1 MNKQQILA
9 HILKNTD
16 IYGLISQA
24 IQLSPNGRNTFV
36 GLCPFHEDTN
46 PSLSVSI
53 SKQIFKCFSC
63 QKGGNIVSFVM
74 LWKNLNFFQAVE
86 YLNKEYNLNL
96 ELANNL
102 PPEKV
107 YSEIELQALRAFE
120 NAVSLY
126 LLELLTIT
134 SRAKKSPKNR
144 QELEIYNFINSR
156 GLSREIIEK
165 FKIGF
170 APSSFLKPRLVDSKL
185 FDEETLK
192 DYSLLNQQGFDFF
205 QNRIVFPIE
214 NLEGKVVGFSGR
226 CLPKTNCEPKYL
238 NSPSSKLFSKSEI
251 LYNYKN
257 AIADNPKEIFITE
270 GFFDVIAFYKVNIK
284 NVIAL
289 MGTSLTKKHCELLN
303 NFTVVIALDGDRAGL
318 EATLK
323 SALILSQNRIKTYI
337 ISGFDGKDPDEYLN
351 NFGAESFLEKL
362 SDRKNCFDFA
372 YSFYKN
378 QIKENSSD
386 EITEFVNKFT
396 PFLQSLHAQNSPLLG
411 VFLKKIN
418 DDLGIEK
425 SAFRWIKQIQY
436 PSKSDRE
443 VEKDWDLYEDKQLNK
458 RNKYENQACQ
468 LQYGELKL
476 FLIILK
482 DFLEG
487 DREKFNQFKRL
498 NFKFSDPLNNRF
510 VDKLYSIDRKNPEI
524 CRQTIQKIDEA
535 GALLKK
541 YLLDEYSQISDHD
554 IINFNVHE
562 KTIDDVKYYVKN
574 INRRRRKIN
583 NDILHQHLKNN
594 KNDFVIDL
602 YNDEIQ
608 GGADNENW

>member
-36 GLCPFHEDTN
+36 GLCPFHEDKN

-74 LWKNLNFFQAVE
+74 FWKNLNFFQAVE

-102 PPEKV
+102 APVKV

-120 NAVSLY
+120 NSVSLY

-134 SRAKKSPKNR
+134 SRAKKNPKNR
-144 QELEIYNFINSR
+144 LELEIYNFINSR

-165 FKIGF
+165 FQIGF

-226 CLPKTNCEPKYL
+226 CLPNTKCEPKYL

-251 LYNYKN
+251 FYNYKN

-303 NFTVVIALDGDRAGL
+303 NFTVIIALDGDRAGL

-337 ISGFDGKDPDEYLN
+337 ISSFDGKDPDEYLN
-351 NFGAESFLEKL
+351 NFGADSFLEKL

-411 VFLKKIN
+411 VFLKKIYK
-418 DDLGIEK
+418 DLGIEK

-436 PSKSDRE
+436 PSKSGPE
-443 VEKDWDLYEDKQLNK
+443 LEEDWDLYEDKQLNK
-458 RNKYENQACQ
+458 RNRYENQAYQ
-468 LQYGELKL
+468 LQYGELRL

-487 DREKFNQFKRL
+487 DQEKFNQFIRL

-510 VDKLYSIDRKNPEI
+510 VDKLYSSDRKNPEI
-524 CRQTIQKIDEA
+524 CTQTTKKIVEA

-562 KTIDDVKYYVKN
+562 KTIEDVERLVKGINDKRRWMNNENLFQHSKYN
-574 INRRRRKIN
+574 E
-583 NDILHQHLKNN
+583 
-594 KNDFVIDL
+594 NDFVIDM
-602 YNDEIQ
+602 YNDEI
-608 GGADNENW
+608 

>member
-16 IYGLISQA
+16 IYALISQA
-24 IQLSPNGRNTFV
+24 IQLSPKGRNTFV

-63 QKGGNIVSFVM
+63 QKGGNIVNFVM
-74 LWKNLNFFQAVE
+74 LWKNLNFFQAIE

-102 PPEKV
+102 APEKV
-107 YSEIELQALRAFE
+107 YSQIELQALRAFE
-120 NAVSLY
+120 NSVSLY

-144 QELEIYNFINSR
+144 LELEIYNFINLR

-226 CLPKTNCEPKYL
+226 CLPETKCEPKYL

-251 LYNYKN
+251 FYNYKN

-303 NFTVVIALDGDRAGL
+303 NFTVVIALDGDRAGI

-323 SALILSQNRIKTYI
+323 SALILSQNQIKTYI

-351 NFGAESFLEKL
+351 NFGAKSFLEKL

-386 EITEFVNKFT
+386 KITEFVNKFT

-418 DDLGIEK
+418 EDLGIEK
-425 SAFRWIKQIQY
+425 STFRWIKPIQY
-436 PSKSDRE
+436 PSESVPE
-443 VEKDWDLYEDKQLNK
+443 LEEDWDLYENKQLNK
-458 RNKYENQACQ
+458 RNKYENQAYP
-468 LQYGELKL
+468 LQYLELRF
-476 FLIILK
+476 FLILLK

-487 DREKFNQFKRL
+487 DQKKFSHFKSL
-498 NFKFSDPLNNRF
+498 NFKFLDALNNRF
-510 VDKLYSIDRKNPEI
+510 VEKLYPSDRENPEI
-524 CRQTIQKIDEA
+524 CKQTIQKIYEA
-535 GALLKK
+535 SKSLKK

-562 KTIDDVKYYVKN
+562 TTIEDVEYLVES
-574 INRRRRKIN
+574 INERRKREN
-583 NDILHQHLKNN
+583 NNN
-594 KNDFVIDL
+594 LFQGSKYNENDFVIDMH
-602 YNDEIQ
+602 NDEI
-608 GGADNENW
+608 

>member
-1 MNKQQILA
+1 MNKQQMLA

-102 PPEKV
+102 APVKV

-120 NAVSLY
+120 NSVSLY

-226 CLPKTNCEPKYL
+226 CLPNTKCEPKYL

-251 LYNYKN
+251 FYNYKN

-386 EITEFVNKFT
+386 EITEFVNKFA

-418 DDLGIEK
+418 EDLGIEK

-458 RNKYENQACQ
+458 RNKYENQAYQ

-510 VDKLYSIDRKNPEI
+510 VDKLYSSDRKNPEI
-524 CRQTIQKIDEA
+524 YKQTIQKINEA
-535 GALLKK
+535 GNLLKE

-574 INRRRRKIN
+574 INRRRRRIN

>member
-16 IYGLISQA
+16 IYALISQA

-86 YLNKEYNLNL
+86 YLNKEYNLKL

-102 PPEKV
+102 APEKV

-120 NAVSLY
+120 NSVSLY

-226 CLPKTNCEPKYL
+226 CLPNTKCEPKYL

-251 LYNYKN
+251 FYNYKN

-323 SALILSQNRIKTYI
+323 SALILSQNKIKTYI

-351 NFGAESFLEKL
+351 NFGADSFLEKL
-362 SDRKNCFDFA
+362 SDRENCFDFA

-411 VFLKKIN
+411 VFLKKIYE
-418 DDLGIEK
+418 DLGIEK
-425 SAFRWIKQIQY
+425 SVFRWKKQIQF
-436 PSKSDRE
+436 PSKSGPE
-443 VEKDWDLYEDKQLNK
+443 LEEDWDLYENKQLNK
-458 RNKYENQACQ
+458 RNSYKNRPYQFE
-468 LQYGELKL
+468 YIELKL
-476 FLIILK
+476 FLIVLK

-487 DREKFNQFKRL
+487 DLEKFSHFKRL
-498 NFKFSDPLNNRF
+498 NFKFLNPLNNKF
-510 VDKLYSIDRKNPEI
+510 VEKLYSSDRKNPEI
-524 CRQTIQKIDEA
+524 CKQTIQKINEVTTS
-535 GALLKK
+535 LNEFLKIP
-541 YLLDEYSQISDHD
+541 EYDFK
-554 IINFNVHE
+554 NFNVHE
-562 KTIDDVKYYVKN
+562 ITLEDVENHVEDITTK
-574 INRRRRKIN
+574 RKIIN
-583 NDILHQHLKNN
+583 NNNLLRLSKNN
-594 KNDFVIDL
+594 RNDFLIDF
-602 YNDEIQ
+602 YNEEIQ
-608 GGADNENW
+608 GGGDNENWK

>member
-1 MNKQQILA
+1 MNKQQMLA

-102 PPEKV
+102 APEKV

-120 NAVSLY
+120 NSVSLY

-226 CLPKTNCEPKYL
+226 CLPNTKCEPKYL

-251 LYNYKN
+251 FYNYKN

-323 SALILSQNRIKTYI
+323 SALILSQNKIKTYI

-396 PFLQSLHAQNSPLLG
+396 PFLQSLYVQNSPLLG

-418 DDLGIEK
+418 EDLGIEK

-458 RNKYENQACQ
+458 RNKYENQAYQ

-510 VDKLYSIDRKNPEI
+510 VDKLYSSDRKNPEI

-574 INRRRRKIN
+574 INRRRRRIN

>member
-16 IYGLISQA
+16 IYALISQA

-74 LWKNLNFFQAVE
+74 FWKNFNFFQAVE

-102 PPEKV
+102 APVKV

-120 NAVSLY
+120 NSVSLY
-126 LLELLTIT
+126 LLELLTII

-226 CLPKTNCEPKYL
+226 CLPNTKCEPKYL

-251 LYNYKN
+251 FYNYKN

-323 SALILSQNRIKTYI
+323 SALILSQNKIKTYI

-418 DDLGIEK
+418 EDLGIEK
-425 SAFRWIKQIQY
+425 SAFRWVKQIQY
-436 PSKSDRE
+436 PSKPGRE
-443 VEKDWDLYEDKQLNK
+443 LEENEGLFENRQQNK
-458 RNKYENQACQ
+458 RNRYENQAYPV
-468 LQYGELKL
+468 QYLELRL

-482 DFLEG
+482 DFIEG
-487 DREKFNQFKRL
+487 DQGKFSSFKSL
-498 NFKFSDPLNNRF
+498 NFKFLNALNNKF
-510 VDKLYSIDRKNPEI
+510 VETLYSSDRENPEI
-524 CRQTIQKIDEA
+524 YKQTIQKINEA
-535 GALLKK
+535 GASLKEYLLK
-541 YLLDEYSQISDHD
+541 EYSQISTHD
-554 IINFNVHE
+554 FINFNVHE
-562 KTIDDVKYYVKN
+562 KTIDDVEKLVED
-574 INRRRRKIN
+574 INERRRKIN

>member
-16 IYGLISQA
+16 IYALISQA

-74 LWKNLNFFQAVE
+74 LWKNLNFFQAIE

-107 YSEIELQALRAFE
+107 YSQIELQALRAFE
-120 NAVSLY
+120 NSVSLY
-126 LLELLTIT
+126 LLELLTII
-134 SRAKKSPKNR
+134 SKAKKSPKNR

-226 CLPKTNCEPKYL
+226 CLPNTKCEPKYL

-251 LYNYKN
+251 FYNYKN

-323 SALILSQNRIKTYI
+323 SALILSQNKIKTYI

-351 NFGAESFLEKL
+351 NFGAESFLEKI

-418 DDLGIEK
+418 EDLGIEK

-436 PSKSDRE
+436 PSKSGRE
-443 VEKDWDLYEDKQLNK
+443 LEENEDLFENRQQNK
-458 RNKYENQACQ
+458 RNSYENRPYQ
-468 LQYGELKL
+468 LQSNELRL

-510 VDKLYSIDRKNPEI
+510 VDKLYSSDRKNPEI

-535 GALLKK
+535 SALLKK

-574 INRRRRKIN
+574 INERRRKIN

>member
-63 QKGGNIVSFVM
+63 QKGGNVVSFVM
-74 LWKNLNFFQAVE
+74 LWKNLNFFQAIE
-86 YLNKEYNLNL
+86 YLNKEYNLDL
-96 ELANNL
+96 KLANNFA
-102 PPEKV
+102 PEKV

-120 NAVSLY
+120 NSVSLY
-126 LLELLTIT
+126 LLELLTIISKT
-134 SRAKKSPKNR
+134 KKSPKNR

-226 CLPKTNCEPKYL
+226 CLPNTKCEPKYL

-251 LYNYKN
+251 FYNYKN

-323 SALILSQNRIKTYI
+323 SALILSQNKIKTYI

-351 NFGAESFLEKL
+351 NFGADSFLEKL

-418 DDLGIEK
+418 EDLGIEK

-436 PSKSDRE
+436 PSKSGRE
-443 VEKDWDLYEDKQLNK
+443 LEENEDLFENRQQNK
-458 RNKYENQACQ
+458 RNSYENRPYQ
-468 LQYGELKL
+468 LQSNELRL

-498 NFKFSDPLNNRF
+498 NFKFSNPLNNRF
-510 VDKLYSIDRKNPEI
+510 VDKLYSSDRKNPEI

-574 INRRRRKIN
+574 INERRRKIN

>member
-74 LWKNLNFFQAVE
+74 LWKNLNFFQAIE

-96 ELANNL
+96 ELASNL
-102 PPEKV
+102 APEKV
-107 YSEIELQALRAFE
+107 YSQIELQALRAFE
-120 NAVSLY
+120 NSVSLY

-156 GLSREIIEK
+156 GLTREIIQK

-226 CLPKTNCEPKYL
+226 CLPNTKCEPKYL

-251 LYNYKN
+251 FYNYKN

-372 YSFYKN
+372 YNFYKN

-396 PFLQSLHAQNSPLLG
+396 PFLQSLNAQNNPLLG
-411 VFLKKIN
+411 VFLKKIYE
-418 DDLGIEK
+418 DLGIEK

-436 PSKSDRE
+436 PSKSAPE
-443 VEKDWDLYEDKQLNK
+443 LEKDWDLYENRQVNK
-458 RNKYENQACQ
+458 RKSYENQADP
-468 LQYGELKL
+468 LQYIELRL

-487 DREKFNQFKRL
+487 DQEKFKHFKTL
-498 NFKFSDPLNNRF
+498 NFKFLNPLNNRF
-510 VDKLYSIDRKNPEI
+510 VETLYLSDRKNREI
-524 CRQTIQKIDEA
+524 REITKQKIREV
-535 GALLKK
+535 GASLKE
-541 YLLDEYSQISDHD
+541 YLRKEYSQISDD
-554 IINFNVHE
+554 YFINFNIHE
-562 KTIDDVKYYVKN
+562 KTIEDVDNSVDD
-574 INRRRRKIN
+574 INQKRKREN
-583 NDILHQHLKNN
+583 NENLHQGSKYNENH
-594 KNDFVIDL
+594 FVIDM
-602 YNDEIQ
+602 YKDEIQ
-608 GGADNENW
+608 GSGDNENW

>member
-16 IYGLISQA
+16 IYALISQA

-36 GLCPFHEDTN
+36 GLCPFHEDKN

-74 LWKNLNFFQAVE
+74 FWKNLNFFQAVE

-96 ELANNL
+96 ELANNFV
-102 PPEKV
+102 PEKV

-120 NAVSLY
+120 NSVSLY

-144 QELEIYNFINSR
+144 QELKIYNFINSR
-156 GLSREIIEK
+156 GLTREIIQK

-226 CLPKTNCEPKYL
+226 CLPNTKCEPKYL

-251 LYNYKN
+251 FYNYKN

-372 YSFYKN
+372 YNFYKN

-396 PFLQSLHAQNSPLLG
+396 PFLQSLNAQNNPLLG
-411 VFLKKIN
+411 VFLKKIYE
-418 DDLGIEK
+418 DLGIEK

-436 PSKSDRE
+436 PSKSAPE
-443 VEKDWDLYEDKQLNK
+443 LEKDWDLYENRQVNK
-458 RNKYENQACQ
+458 RKSYENQADP
-468 LQYGELKL
+468 LQYIELRL

-487 DREKFNQFKRL
+487 DQEKFKHFKTL
-498 NFKFSDPLNNRF
+498 NFKFLNPLNNRF
-510 VDKLYSIDRKNPEI
+510 VETLYPSDRKNREI
-524 CRQTIQKIDEA
+524 REITEQKIREV
-535 GALLKK
+535 GASLKE
-541 YLLDEYSQISDHD
+541 YLRKEYSQISDD
-554 IINFNVHE
+554 YFINFNIHE
-562 KTIDDVKYYVKN
+562 KTIEDVDNSVDD
-574 INRRRRKIN
+574 INQKRKREN
-583 NDILHQHLKNN
+583 NENLHQGSKYNENH
-594 KNDFVIDL
+594 FVIDM
-602 YNDEIQ
+602 YKDEIQ
-608 GGADNENW
+608 GSGDNENW

>member
-16 IYGLISQA
+16 IYALISQA
-24 IQLSPNGRNTFV
+24 IQLSPKGRNTFV

-74 LWKNLNFFQAVE
+74 LWKNLNFFQAIE

-96 ELANNL
+96 KLANNL
-102 PPEKV
+102 APEKV
-107 YSEIELQALRAFE
+107 YSQIELQALRAFE
-120 NAVSLY
+120 NSVSLY
-126 LLELLTIT
+126 LLELLTII
-134 SRAKKSPKNR
+134 SKAKKSPKNR
-144 QELEIYNFINSR
+144 LELEIYNFINSR

-226 CLPKTNCEPKYL
+226 CLPETKCEPKYL

-251 LYNYKN
+251 FYNYKN
-257 AIADNPKEIFITE
+257 AIADNRKEIFITE

-323 SALILSQNRIKTYI
+323 SALILSQNQIKTYI

-378 QIKENSSD
+378 QIKKNSSD

-411 VFLKKIN
+411 VFLKKIKE
-418 DDLGIEK
+418 DLGIEK
-425 SAFRWIKQIQY
+425 SAFRWIKPIQY
-436 PSKSDRE
+436 PSKSDHE
-443 VEKDWDLYEDKQLNK
+443 LEKYGDFFENKQQQLNK
-458 RNKYENQACQ
+458 RNNYENRP
-468 LQYGELKL
+468 YPFEYIELKL
-476 FLIILK
+476 FLIVLK

-487 DREKFNQFKRL
+487 DQQKFSYFKSL
-498 NFKFSDPLNNRF
+498 NFKFLNPLNNKF
-510 VDKLYSIDRKNPEI
+510 VEKLYSSDRKNPEI
-524 CRQTIQKIDEA
+524 CKQTLQEIDKVSDSLNEYLKIP
-535 GALLKK
+535 
-541 YLLDEYSQISDHD
+541 EYDFK
-554 IINFNVHE
+554 NFNVHE
-562 KTIDDVKYYVKN
+562 KTLDDVDDYVKD
-574 INRRRRKIN
+574 INTKRNWN
-583 NDILHQHLKNN
+583 NNNNLYRFSKNN
-594 KNDFVIDL
+594 GKDFLIDS
-602 YNDEIQ
+602 YNDEI
-608 GGADNENW
+608 

>member
-16 IYGLISQA
+16 IYALISQA

-96 ELANNL
+96 ELVNNL
-102 PPEKV
+102 APEKV

-120 NAVSLY
+120 NSVSLY
-126 LLELLTIT
+126 LLELLTII
-134 SRAKKSPKNR
+134 SKAKKSPKNR
-144 QELEIYNFINSR
+144 LELEIYNFINSR

-226 CLPKTNCEPKYL
+226 CLPNTKCEPKYL

-251 LYNYKN
+251 FYNYKN

-303 NFTVVIALDGDRAGL
+303 NFTVVIALDGDRAGI

-323 SALILSQNRIKTYI
+323 SALILSQNQIKTYI

-411 VFLKKIN
+411 VFFKKIN
-418 DDLGIEK
+418 EDLGIEK
-425 SAFRWIKQIQY
+425 TAFRWIKQIQY
-436 PSKSDRE
+436 PSESVPE
-443 VEKDWDLYEDKQLNK
+443 LEEDWDLYENKQLNK
-458 RNKYENQACQ
+458 RNKYENQAYP
-468 LQYGELKL
+468 LQYLELRF
-476 FLIILK
+476 FLILLK

-487 DREKFNQFKRL
+487 DQKKFSHFKSL
-498 NFKFSDPLNNRF
+498 NFKFLDALNNRF
-510 VDKLYSIDRKNPEI
+510 VEKLYPSDRKNPEI
-524 CRQTIQKIDEA
+524 CKQTIQKIYEA
-535 GALLKK
+535 SKSLKK

-562 KTIDDVKYYVKN
+562 TTIEDVEYLVES
-574 INRRRRKIN
+574 INERRKREN
-583 NDILHQHLKNN
+583 NNN
-594 KNDFVIDL
+594 LFQGSKYNENDFVIDMH
-602 YNDEIQ
+602 NDEI
-608 GGADNENW
+608 

>member
-16 IYGLISQA
+16 IYALISQA

-74 LWKNLNFFQAVE
+74 LWKNLNFFQAIE

-96 ELANNL
+96 KLANNL
-102 PPEKV
+102 APEKV
-107 YSEIELQALRAFE
+107 YSQIELQALRAFE
-120 NAVSLY
+120 NSVSLY
-126 LLELLTIT
+126 LLELLTII
-134 SRAKKSPKNR
+134 SKAKKSPKNR
-144 QELEIYNFINSR
+144 LELEIYNFINSR

-226 CLPKTNCEPKYL
+226 CLPETKCEPKYL

-251 LYNYKN
+251 FYNYKN
-257 AIADNPKEIFITE
+257 AIADNRKEIFITE

-323 SALILSQNRIKTYI
+323 SALILSQNQIKTYI

-351 NFGAESFLEKL
+351 NFG
-362 SDRKNCFDFA
+362 
-372 YSFYKN
+372 
-378 QIKENSSD
+378 
-386 EITEFVNKFT
+386 
-396 PFLQSLHAQNSPLLG
+396 
-411 VFLKKIN
+411 
-418 DDLGIEK
+418 
-425 SAFRWIKQIQY
+425 
-436 PSKSDRE
+436 
-443 VEKDWDLYEDKQLNK
+443 
-458 RNKYENQACQ
+458 
-468 LQYGELKL
+468 
-476 FLIILK
+476 
-482 DFLEG
+482 
-487 DREKFNQFKRL
+487 
-498 NFKFSDPLNNRF
+498 
-510 VDKLYSIDRKNPEI
+510 
-524 CRQTIQKIDEA
+524 
-535 GALLKK
+535 
-541 YLLDEYSQISDHD
+541 
-554 IINFNVHE
+554 
-562 KTIDDVKYYVKN
+562 
-574 INRRRRKIN
+574 
-583 NDILHQHLKNN
+583 
-594 KNDFVIDL
+594 
-602 YNDEIQ
+602 
-608 GGADNENW
+608 

>member
-1 MNKQQILA
+1 MNKQQMLA

-102 PPEKV
+102 TPEKV

-120 NAVSLY
+120 NSVSLY

-156 GLSREIIEK
+156 GLTREIIEK

-226 CLPKTNCEPKYL
+226 CLPNTKCEPKYL

-251 LYNYKN
+251 FYNYKN

-270 GFFDVIAFYKVNIK
+270 GFFDVIAFYKANIK
-284 NVIAL
+284 NAIAL

-323 SALILSQNRIKTYI
+323 SALILSQNKIKTYI

-351 NFGAESFLEKL
+351 NFGADSFLEKL

-396 PFLQSLHAQNSPLLG
+396 PFLQSLHSQNSPLLG
-411 VFLKKIN
+411 VFLKKIYE
-418 DDLGIEK
+418 DLGIEK

-436 PSKSDRE
+436 PSKPGRE
-443 VEKDWDLYEDKQLNK
+443 LEENEDLFENRQQNK
-458 RNKYENQACQ
+458 RNSYENRPYQ
-468 LQYGELKL
+468 LESNELRL

-487 DREKFNQFKRL
+487 DRGKFKRFKEL

-510 VDKLYSIDRKNPEI
+510 VDKLYSSDSKNPEI
-524 CRQTIQKIDEA
+524 YKQTIQIIDKVGE
-535 GALLKK
+535 LLKK
-541 YLLDEYSQISDHD
+541 KLLDEYSQISDHEF
-554 IINFNVHE
+554 INFNIHK
-562 KTIDDVKYYVKN
+562 KTIEDVESLVEGIN
-574 INRRRRKIN
+574 NRRASIN
-583 NDILHQHLKNN
+583 NN
-594 KNDFVIDL
+594 KLFQSSKYNENHFVIDM

-608 GGADNENW
+608 GSGDNENW

>member
-16 IYGLISQA
+16 IYALISQA

-74 LWKNLNFFQAVE
+74 LWKNLNFFQAIE

-96 ELANNL
+96 KLANNL
-102 PPEKV
+102 APEKV
-107 YSEIELQALRAFE
+107 YSQIELQALRAFE
-120 NAVSLY
+120 NSVSLY
-126 LLELLTIT
+126 LLELLTII
-134 SRAKKSPKNR
+134 SKAKKSPKNR
-144 QELEIYNFINSR
+144 LELEIYNFINSR

-226 CLPKTNCEPKYL
+226 CLPETKCEPKYL

-251 LYNYKN
+251 FYNYKN
-257 AIADNPKEIFITE
+257 AIADNRKEIFITE

-323 SALILSQNRIKTYI
+323 SALILSQNQIKTYI

-378 QIKENSSD
+378 QIKKNSSD

-411 VFLKKIN
+411 VFLKKIKE
-418 DDLGIEK
+418 DLGIEK
-425 SAFRWIKQIQY
+425 SAFRWIKPIQY
-436 PSKSDRE
+436 PSKSDHE
-443 VEKDWDLYEDKQLNK
+443 LEKYGDFFENKQQQLNK
-458 RNKYENQACQ
+458 RNNYENRP
-468 LQYGELKL
+468 YPFEYIELKL
-476 FLIILK
+476 FLIVLK

-487 DREKFNQFKRL
+487 DQQKFSYFKSL
-498 NFKFSDPLNNRF
+498 NFKFLNPLNNKF
-510 VDKLYSIDRKNPEI
+510 VEKLYSSDRKNPEI
-524 CRQTIQKIDEA
+524 CKQTLQEIDKVSDSLNEYLKIP
-535 GALLKK
+535 
-541 YLLDEYSQISDHD
+541 EYDFK
-554 IINFNVHE
+554 NFNVHE
-562 KTIDDVKYYVKN
+562 KTLDDVDDYVKD
-574 INRRRRKIN
+574 INTKRNWN
-583 NDILHQHLKNN
+583 NNNNLYRFSKNN
-594 KNDFVIDL
+594 GKDFLIDS
-602 YNDEIQ
+602 YNDEI
-608 GGADNENW
+608 

>member
-16 IYGLISQA
+16 IYALISQA
-24 IQLSPNGRNTFV
+24 IQLSPKGRNTFV

-63 QKGGNIVSFVM
+63 QKGGNIVNFVM
-74 LWKNLNFFQAVE
+74 LWKNLNFFQAIE

-96 ELANNL
+96 KLANNL
-102 PPEKV
+102 APEKV
-107 YSEIELQALRAFE
+107 YSQIELQALRAFE
-120 NAVSLY
+120 NSVSLY
-126 LLELLTIT
+126 LLELLTII
-134 SRAKKSPKNR
+134 SKAKKSPKNR
-144 QELEIYNFINSR
+144 LELEIYNFINSR

-226 CLPKTNCEPKYL
+226 CLPNTKCEPKYL

-251 LYNYKN
+251 FYNYKN

-323 SALILSQNRIKTYI
+323 SALILSQNQIKTYI

-418 DDLGIEK
+418 EDLGIEK
-425 SAFRWIKQIQY
+425 SAFRWIKPIQY
-436 PSKSDRE
+436 PSKSVPE
-443 VEKDWDLYEDKQLNK
+443 LEEDWDLYENKQLNK
-458 RNKYENQACQ
+458 RNKYENQAYP
-468 LQYGELKL
+468 LQYLELRF
-476 FLIILK
+476 FLILLK

-487 DREKFNQFKRL
+487 DQKKFSHFKSL
-498 NFKFSDPLNNRF
+498 NFKFLDALNNRF
-510 VDKLYSIDRKNPEI
+510 VEKLYPSDRKNPEI
-524 CRQTIQKIDEA
+524 CKQTIQKIYEA
-535 GALLKK
+535 SKSLKK

-562 KTIDDVKYYVKN
+562 TTIEDVEYLVES
-574 INRRRRKIN
+574 INERRKREN
-583 NDILHQHLKNN
+583 NNN
-594 KNDFVIDL
+594 LFQGSKYNENDFVIDMH
-602 YNDEIQ
+602 NDEI
-608 GGADNENW
+608 

>member
-1 MNKQQILA
+1 MNKQQMLA

-74 LWKNLNFFQAVE
+74 LWKNLNFFKAVE

-102 PPEKV
+102 APEKV

-120 NAVSLY
+120 NSVSLY

-156 GLSREIIEK
+156 GLTREIIEK

-170 APSSFLKPRLVDSKL
+170 APSSFLKSRLVDSKL

-226 CLPKTNCEPKYL
+226 CLPNTKCEPKYL

-251 LYNYKN
+251 FYNYKN
-257 AIADNPKEIFITE
+257 AITDNPKEIFITE

-362 SDRKNCFDFA
+362 SNRKNCFDFA

-386 EITEFVNKFT
+386 EITEFVDKFT
-396 PFLQSLHAQNSPLLG
+396 PFLQSLHVQNSPLLG

-418 DDLGIEK
+418 EDLGIEK

-458 RNKYENQACQ
+458 RNKYENQAYQ

-510 VDKLYSIDRKNPEI
+510 VDKLYSSDRKNPEI

-574 INRRRRKIN
+574 INRRRRRIN

>member
-16 IYGLISQA
+16 IYALISQA
-24 IQLSPNGRNTFV
+24 IQLSPNGRSTFV

-74 LWKNLNFFQAVE
+74 LWKNLNFFQAIE

-107 YSEIELQALRAFE
+107 YSQIELQALRAFE
-120 NAVSLY
+120 NSVSLY
-126 LLELLTIT
+126 LLELLTII
-134 SRAKKSPKNR
+134 SKAKKSPKNR

-226 CLPKTNCEPKYL
+226 CLPNTKCEPKYL
-238 NSPSSKLFSKSEI
+238 NSPSSKLFFKSEI
-251 LYNYKN
+251 FYNYKN

-418 DDLGIEK
+418 EDLGIEK

-436 PSKSDRE
+436 PSKSGRE
-443 VEKDWDLYEDKQLNK
+443 LEENEDLFENRQQNK
-458 RNKYENQACQ
+458 RNSYENRPYQ
-468 LQYGELKL
+468 LQSNELRL

-510 VDKLYSIDRKNPEI
+510 VDKLYSSDRKNPEI

-535 GALLKK
+535 SALLKK

-574 INRRRRKIN
+574 INERRRKIN

>member
-16 IYGLISQA
+16 IYALISQA

-74 LWKNLNFFQAVE
+74 FWKNLNFFQAVE
-86 YLNKEYNLNL
+86 YLNKEYNLKL

-102 PPEKV
+102 APEKV
-107 YSEIELQALRAFE
+107 YSQIELQALRAFE
-120 NAVSLY
+120 NSVSLY
-126 LLELLTIT
+126 LLELLTII
-134 SRAKKSPKNR
+134 SKAKKSPKNR

-226 CLPKTNCEPKYL
+226 CLPKTKCEPKYL

-251 LYNYKN
+251 FYNYKN

-303 NFTVVIALDGDRAGL
+303 NFTVVIALDGDRAGI

-323 SALILSQNRIKTYI
+323 SALILSQNQIKTYI

-418 DDLGIEK
+418 EDLGIEK
-425 SAFRWIKQIQY
+425 SAFRWIKPIQY
-436 PSKSDRE
+436 PSKSSPE
-443 VEKDWDLYEDKQLNK
+443 LEEDWDLYENKQLNK
-458 RNKYENQACQ
+458 TNSYKNRPYP
-468 LQYGELKL
+468 LQYTELRL
-476 FLIILK
+476 FLIVLK

-487 DREKFNQFKRL
+487 DQEKFSYFKSF
-498 NFKFSDPLNNRF
+498 NFKFSNPLNNRF
-510 VDKLYSIDRKNPEI
+510 VEKLYSSDRKNPEI
-524 CRQTIQKIDEA
+524 YNQTIQKIDEV

-541 YLLDEYSQISDHD
+541 YLLDEYSQISDYD
-554 IINFNVHE
+554 FINFNIHE
-562 KTIDDVKYYVKN
+562 KTLDDVKYYVKK
-574 INRRRRKIN
+574 INKRRRKLN

>member
-74 LWKNLNFFQAVE
+74 FWKNLNFFQAVE

-102 PPEKV
+102 APEKV

-120 NAVSLY
+120 NSVSLY

-134 SRAKKSPKNR
+134 SRAKKNPKNR

-226 CLPKTNCEPKYL
+226 CLPNTKCEPKYL

-251 LYNYKN
+251 FYNYKN

-337 ISGFDGKDPDEYLN
+337 ISSFDGKDPDEYLN

-418 DDLGIEK
+418 EDLGIEK
-425 SAFRWIKQIQY
+425 SAFRWIKEIHY
-436 PSKSDRE
+436 PSKSAPE
-443 VEKDWDLYEDKQLNK
+443 LEEDWDLYENKQLNK
-458 RNKYENQACQ
+458 RKSYENQADP
-468 LQYGELKL
+468 LQYIELRL

-487 DREKFNQFKRL
+487 DQEKFKHFKTL
-498 NFKFSDPLNNRF
+498 NFKFLNPLNNRF
-510 VDKLYSIDRKNPEI
+510 VETLYPNDKENTEI
-524 CRQTIQKIDEA
+524 REETKQKIREA
-535 GALLKK
+535 GASLKK
-541 YLLDEYSQISDHD
+541 YLLDEYSQISDHYF
-554 IINFNVHE
+554 INFNIHE
-562 KTIDDVKYYVKN
+562 KTIEDVDNYVDN
-574 INRRRRKIN
+574 INKGRK
-583 NDILHQHLKNN
+583 KENN
-594 KNDFVIDL
+594 KKLYQGSKYNENHFVIDM

-608 GGADNENW
+608 GSGDNENW

>member
-74 LWKNLNFFQAVE
+74 LWKNLNFFKAVE

-102 PPEKV
+102 TLEKV

-120 NAVSLY
+120 NSVSLY
-126 LLELLTIT
+126 LLELLTII

-226 CLPKTNCEPKYL
+226 CLPNTKCEPKYL

-251 LYNYKN
+251 FYNYKN

-323 SALILSQNRIKTYI
+323 SALILSQNKIKTYI

-386 EITEFVNKFT
+386 EITEFVNKFA

-418 DDLGIEK
+418 EDLGIEK

-458 RNKYENQACQ
+458 RNKYENQAYQ

-510 VDKLYSIDRKNPEI
+510 VDKLYFSDRKNPEI

-574 INRRRRKIN
+574 INRRRRRIN

>member
-86 YLNKEYNLNL
+86 YLNKEYNLKL

-102 PPEKV
+102 APEKV
-107 YSEIELQALRAFE
+107 YSEIELQVLRAFE
-120 NAVSLY
+120 NSVSLY
-126 LLELLTIT
+126 LLELLTIA
-134 SRAKKSPKNR
+134 SRAKKSPKSR

-226 CLPKTNCEPKYL
+226 CLPNTKCEPKYL

-251 LYNYKN
+251 FYNYKN

-372 YSFYKN
+372 YNFYKN

-396 PFLQSLHAQNSPLLG
+396 PFLQSLNAQNNPLLG
-411 VFLKKIN
+411 VFLKKIYE
-418 DDLGIEK
+418 DLGIEK

-436 PSKSDRE
+436 PSKSTPE
-443 VEKDWDLYEDKQLNK
+443 LEKDWDLYENRQVNK
-458 RNKYENQACQ
+458 RKSYENQADP
-468 LQYGELKL
+468 LQYIELRL

-487 DREKFNQFKRL
+487 DQEKFKHFKTL
-498 NFKFSDPLNNRF
+498 NFKFLNPLNNRF
-510 VDKLYSIDRKNPEI
+510 VETLYPSDRKNREI
-524 CRQTIQKIDEA
+524 REITKQKIREV
-535 GALLKK
+535 GASLKE
-541 YLLDEYSQISDHD
+541 YLRKEYSQISDD
-554 IINFNVHE
+554 YFINFNIHE
-562 KTIDDVKYYVKN
+562 KTIEDVDNSVDD
-574 INRRRRKIN
+574 INQKRKREN
-583 NDILHQHLKNN
+583 NENLHQGSKYNENH
-594 KNDFVIDL
+594 FVIDM
-602 YNDEIQ
+602 YKDEIQ
-608 GGADNENW
+608 GSGDNENW

>member
-74 LWKNLNFFQAVE
+74 FWKNLNFFQAVE

-102 PPEKV
+102 APEKV

-120 NAVSLY
+120 NSVSLY

-134 SRAKKSPKNR
+134 SRAKKNPKNR

-165 FKIGF
+165 FEIGF

-226 CLPKTNCEPKYL
+226 CLPNTKCEPKYL

-251 LYNYKN
+251 FYNYKN

-323 SALILSQNRIKTYI
+323 SALILSQNKIKTYI

-351 NFGAESFLEKL
+351 NFGANGFLEKL

-418 DDLGIEK
+418 EDLGIGK

-436 PSKSDRE
+436 PPKSDRE
-443 VEKDWDLYEDKQLNK
+443 VEEEWDIYENKEVNK
-458 RNKYENQACQ
+458 RNRYENQAYQ
-468 LQYGELKL
+468 LEYGELRL
-476 FLIILK
+476 FLIVLK

-487 DREKFNQFKRL
+487 DQEKFKQFKRL

-510 VDKLYSIDRKNPEI
+510 VEKLYPSDIKNPEI
-524 CRQTIQKIDEA
+524 RRQTVQEIDKA
-535 GALLKK
+535 GDSLKEYLLK
-541 YLLDEYSQISDHD
+541 EYSRISDHD
-554 IINFNVHE
+554 FKNFNIHE
-562 KTIDDVKYYVKN
+562 KTIDDVEYLVES
-574 INRRRRKIN
+574 INERRKREN
-583 NDILHQHLKNN
+583 NNN
-594 KNDFVIDL
+594 LYQSSKYNENDFVINMN
-602 YNDEIQ
+602 NDEIQ
-608 GGADNENW
+608 GSGDNENW